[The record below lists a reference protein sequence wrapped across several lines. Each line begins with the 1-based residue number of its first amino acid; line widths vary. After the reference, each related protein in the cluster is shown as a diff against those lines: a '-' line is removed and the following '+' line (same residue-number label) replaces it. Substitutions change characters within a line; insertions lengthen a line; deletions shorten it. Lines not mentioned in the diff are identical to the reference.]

1 MLESVK
7 AVHGR
12 SGGLV
17 EKGLSKNDGN
27 CEGSVLEPEV
37 SHLFASKCG
46 YEVTDKTC
54 TQKNLYISQIPR
66 GLERN
71 PAENDGF

>member
-1 MLESVK
+1 MAG
-7 AVHGR
+7 AVGWWIKN
-12 SGGLV
+12 SAT
-17 EKGLSKNDGN
+17 NDGN
-27 CEGSVLEPEV
+27 CERSEV
-37 SHLFASKCG
+37 CHHFASKCG

-54 TQKNLYISQIPR
+54 TQKNSYVSQIPR